1 MRVEL
6 YGCVVGEFPSPLIK
20 FLIAIFSERLKR
32 VSIKWN
38 KIMTKEITM
47 AGQNKG

>member
-6 YGCVVGEFPSPLIK
+6 YGCVVGEFFSPFS
-20 FLIAIFSERLKR
+20 FLLRFFSERLKR

-38 KIMTKEITM
+38 KITTKEITM